1 MVDGKLSSSLVL
13 CMEILAGCDRVSCEE
28 RLYGGFQKLEKWPQ
42 GEVGMRGGFGTF
54 LLGGG
59 VAPDFAHL
67 EILTPRLG
75 VTSHCSLSF

>member
-42 GEVGMRGGFGTF
+42 GEVGMRGGSGTF
-54 LLGGG
+54 LFGGG
-59 VAPDFAHL
+59 SR
-67 EILTPRLG
+67 LTSLIWRFSPLG
-75 VTSHCSLSF
+75 SESLVTAL